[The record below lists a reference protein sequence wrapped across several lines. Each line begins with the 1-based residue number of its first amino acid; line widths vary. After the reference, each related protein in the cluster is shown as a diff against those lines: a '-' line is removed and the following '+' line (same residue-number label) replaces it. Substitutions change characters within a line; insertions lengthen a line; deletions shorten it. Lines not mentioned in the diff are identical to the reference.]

1 MIEARLGRG
10 AQDVLEAAVVLEAWG
25 GMRANSAL
33 SLGSRVVPPK
43 PPRWTPGRLTTEES
57 GRRESIIT
65 EAIALIMAIL
75 AVASWAGPLGRQVG
89 TAVLTQAIVIALP
102 TTLALLWAIRSRYL
116 SRRSGFI
123 WLSRDRIVLLAIA
136 ILGIEAPLMLL
147 SSYGPLAGMFVA
159 IWVGGTILSRR
170 GWGLFYGLLLVGT
183 VIALQADLPAYPL
196 LLGLTAII
204 LIGAVTAIRTSH
216 ERSKEPAGRVGRAL
230 WAGAMGAALG
240 GVLVGDSS
248 LGWGVH
254 GAFPALALLPS
265 IFGSFW
271 GGYHLWQF
279 YDAVPRGLQGAGL
292 ERANERSARGP
303 AMRVFLGAVG
313 RLLLL
318 TVALSAFVIFDL
330 AVDLGHEQAEP
341 VRWLWL
347 RGAAHDADQRAR
359 VAGIRSVG
367 ADLGRGRARH
377 RAGRRRR
384 ALLLTGAGHGADRG
398 DSGRHPH
405 RAPAAACAAAAPR
418 ASARHQPVD
427 PIVLARCSQ
436 PARFAAGSPE
446 LRAHQ
451 APARR
456 RSLGAASR

>member
-1 MIEARLGRG
+1 MTGSDSGHRYAAGVIEARLGRG

-57 GRRESIIT
+57 GHRESIIT

-116 SRRSGFI
+116 SRRSGFT
-123 WLSRDRIVLLAIA
+123 WLSRDRIVLLAVA
-136 ILGIEAPLMLL
+136 ILGIEMPLMLL

-183 VIALQADLPAYPL
+183 VFALQADLPAYPL

-204 LIGAVTAIRTSH
+204 VIGAVTAIRTSH
-216 ERSKEPAGRVGRAL
+216 ERSNEPAGRLGRAL

-240 GVLVGDSS
+240 GLLVGDSS

-292 ERANERSARGP
+292 AQANERSVRGP

-313 RLLLL
+313 RLVLL
-318 TVALSAFVIFDL
+318 TVGLSVFVIFISQWTSGTSRLSLFIGFGCIALLTMLINVLESL
-330 AVDLGHEQAEP
+330 AYVQWALMSAVAALVTELVVVDGLSYSP
-341 VRWLWL
+341 VPGTALIAGTAVGIL
-347 RGAAHDADQRAR
+347 
-359 VAGIRSVG
+359 VA
-367 ADLGRGRARH
+367 LPPLL
-377 RAGRRRR
+377 
-384 ALLLTGAGHGADRG
+384 ALLLRP
-398 DSGRHPH
+398 GR
-405 RAPAAACAAAAPR
+405 
-418 ASARHQPVD
+418 
-427 PIVLARCSQ
+427 VLAT
-436 PARFAAGSPE
+436 
-446 LRAHQ
+446 
-451 APARR
+451 
-456 RSLGAASR
+456 SLWIQ